1 MKRTIIR
8 TALLTTMA
16 FALSGCIWG
25 EKVEVPPASVG
36 MVMGKNGYQGDLI
49 PTSRFRLPVCFL
61 NCDKLVVIE
70 AGDAGM
76 VEQMTVLMPQD
87 NLDLGADVRFTI
99 SLSEDRTQILSVFDR
114 VVPQRLDSG
123 NFGTTLSTI
132 YDVYGKAVVRNV
144 VRSTL
149 SEYSIA
155 EIAANQSAVSER
167 LRQDVSEALKKTPL
181 EVKSFGLANIKF
193 PEIITQAR
201 EAAQSRKIDVEKADA
216 DAQVKIREAQARLEV
231 TRAEREADLLAA
243 QTIAEQNRIL
253 AEGVTPEVLRY
264 MELEV
269 LKEMARNKNT
279 IFFPVDMLNSTAGQ
293 NALNLRMMQEGQ
305 NK

>member
-1 MKRTIIR
+1 MFKRIMKFG
-8 TALLTTMA
+8 AMGA
-16 FALSGCIWG
+16 MMMALSGCIWG

-49 PTSRFRLPVCFL
+49 PPSRFRLPVCFL
-61 NCDKLVVIE
+61 NCDKLVVLE

-99 SLSEDRTQILSVFDR
+99 SLSEDRAQILSVFDR
-114 VVPQRLDSG
+114 VVPQRLPIG
-123 NFGTTLSTI
+123 NFGTTLQSI

-155 EIAANQSAVSER
+155 EIAANQSAVSEK

-269 LKEMARNKNT
+269 LKKMAENKNT
-279 IFFPVDMLNSTAGQ
+279 IFFPVDMLNSSAGQ
-293 NALNLRMMQEGQ
+293 NALNLRMLQEGKQ
-305 NK
+305 

>member
-1 MKRTIIR
+1 MIKRILKAGVFV
-8 TALLTTMA
+8 ALATS
-16 FALSGCIWG
+16 LSGCIWG

-49 PTSRFRLPVCFL
+49 PPSRFRLPVCFL

-76 VEQMTVLMPQD
+76 IEQMQVLMPQD
-87 NLDLGADVRFTI
+87 NLDLGVDVRFTV
-99 SLSEDRTQILSVFDR
+99 SLSENRGQIMSVFDR
-114 VVPQRLDSG
+114 VVPTRLESG
-123 NFGTTLSTI
+123 NFGTTLDNI
-132 YDVYGKAVVRNV
+132 YEVYGKAVVRNV
-144 VRSTL
+144 VRSSL

-155 EIAANQSAVSER
+155 QIASNQSAVSEK
-167 LRQDVSEALKKTPL
+167 LRQDVSQALEKTPL
-181 EVKSFGLANIKF
+181 EVKSFGLANIEF
-193 PEIITQAR
+193 PRVITEAR
-201 EAAQSRKIDVEKADA
+201 VAAQSRKIDIEKADS

-243 QTIAEQNRIL
+243 NTIAEQNRIL

-269 LKEMARNKNT
+269 LKKMAENKNT
-279 IFFPVDMLNSTAGQ
+279 VFFPVDMLNSTAGQ
-293 NALNLRMMQEGQ
+293 TALNHRVLQEG
-305 NK
+305 K